1 MKFYQY
7 SDENTGDKL
16 IACESYD
23 KKIYKLDL
31 PDIKNTLDLFSDNG
45 ELIKIHEE
53 NLVFLSENYNE
64 FLKTPIK
71 LLPPIDSPETW
82 AFGVTYMDSMK
93 ERQAESDSPDVYD
106 KVYNAER
113 PESFFKATYDRLV
126 APGGNVG
133 IRGDSEWNV
142 PEPELT
148 FFVSKKKIVGFTI
161 GNDMSSRS
169 IEGENPLY
177 LPQAKVYSKSASF
190 GPAFVPTKF
199 INDHQ
204 NLSVEMKIFRNNSE
218 VFSGK
223 CNTSQMKR
231 NCNYLLDW
239 LLRHNDII
247 DGTAVMTGTGIIP
260 PPEFTLM
267 PSDKILISIE
277 NIGTLENEV
286 IIV

>member
-7 SDENTGDKL
+7 IDKNTGDKF
-16 IACESYD
+16 IAYESID
-23 KKIYKLDL
+23 KKIYKLDSSA
-31 PDIKNTLDLFSDNG
+31 IRNTLDLFTDNG
-45 ELIKIHEE
+45 EIKNIDEQ
-53 NLVFLSENYNE
+53 NLVFLSKNYNE
-64 FLKTPIK
+64 FIKMNIK

-106 KVYNAER
+106 KVYNADR

-126 APGGNVG
+126 EPGGNVG

-148 FFVSKKKIVGFTI
+148 FFICKNKIIGFTV

-177 LPQAKVYSKSASF
+177 LPQAKVYSRSASF
-190 GPAFVPTKF
+190 GPAFVPIGA

-204 NLSVEMKIFRNNSE
+204 KLSVEMKIFRNNSE

-239 LLRHNDII
+239 LLRHNDIP

-267 PSDKILISIE
+267 PSDKIFITIE
-277 NIGTLENEV
+277 NIGTLENQV
-286 IIV
+286 TIV

>member
-7 SDENTGDKL
+7 VDKNTHKRL
-16 IACESYD
+16 IAYQSIEN
-23 KKIYKLDL
+23 KIYKLDI
-31 PDIKNTLDLFSDNG
+31 PGVDNTLDLFDKNG
-45 ELIKIHEE
+45 ELLNIEE
-53 NLVFLSENYNE
+53 KNLIFLSENYEE
-64 FLKTPIK
+64 FKKMEIE
-71 LLPPIDSPETW
+71 LLPPVDSPETW

-106 KVYNAER
+106 KVYNSDR
-113 PESFFKATYDRLV
+113 PESFFKATYERLV
-126 APGGNVG
+126 PPGGKVG

-148 FFVSKKKIVGFTI
+148 FFVCKNKIVGFSI

-177 LPQAKVYSKSASF
+177 LPQAKVYDKSASF
-190 GPAFVPTKF
+190 GPAFVP
-199 INDHQ
+199 IQSISNHQ
-204 NLSVEMKIFRNNSE
+204 KLSVQMKIFRNDKE

-231 NCNYLLDW
+231 NCNYLLNW
-239 LLRHNDII
+239 LLRHNNIM

-260 PPEFTLM
+260 PPEFTLN
-267 PSDKILISIE
+267 PSDKIFISIE
-277 NIGTLENEV
+277 NLGTLENEV
-286 IIV
+286 IFV

>member
-7 SDENTGDKL
+7 LDKNTCDKL
-16 IACESYD
+16 IACESND

-31 PDIKNTLDLFSDNG
+31 PNIKNTLDLFNDNG
-45 ELIKIHEE
+45 ELKKIHQE
-53 NLVFLSENYNE
+53 NLVLLSENYNE
-64 FLKTPIK
+64 FLKMPIK
-71 LLPPIDSPETW
+71 LLPPIDAPETW

-106 KVYNAER
+106 KVYNSER
-113 PESFFKATYDRLV
+113 PESFFKATYERLV
-126 APGGNVG
+126 EPGGSVG

-148 FFVSKKKIVGFTI
+148 FFVYKNKIVGFTV

-177 LPQAKVYSKSASF
+177 LPQAKVYSRSASF
-190 GPAFVPTKF
+190 GPAFVPIKY

-204 NLSVEMKIFRNNSE
+204 NLSVQMKIFRNNAE
-218 VFSGK
+218 VFSGE

-231 NCNYLLDW
+231 NCNYLLNW
-239 LLRHNDII
+239 LLRHNDIL

-267 PSDKILISIE
+267 PADKILITIE
-277 NIGTLENEV
+277 NLGTLENEV
-286 IIV
+286 VIV

>member
-7 SDENTGDKL
+7 IDKNTGDKF
-16 IACESYD
+16 IAYESID
-23 KKIYKLDL
+23 KKIYKLDS
-31 PDIKNTLDLFSDNG
+31 PGINNTLDLFTDNG
-45 ELIKIHEE
+45 EIKNIDQQ
-53 NLVFLSENYNE
+53 NLVFLSKNYNE
-64 FLKTPIK
+64 FIKMNIK
-71 LLPPIDSPETW
+71 LLPPVDSPETW

-106 KVYNAER
+106 KVYNADR

-126 APGGNVG
+126 EPGGNVG

-148 FFVSKKKIVGFTI
+148 FFICKNTIIGFTV

-190 GPAFVPTKF
+190 GPAFVPIES

-204 NLSVEMKIFRNNSE
+204 KLSVEMKIFRNDSE

-231 NCNYLLDW
+231 NCNYLLNW
-239 LLRHNDII
+239 LLRHNDIP

-267 PSDKILISIE
+267 PSDKILITIE

>member
-1 MKFYQY
+1 MD
-7 SDENTGDKL
+7 SPGID
-16 IACESYD
+16 
-23 KKIYKLDL
+23 
-31 PDIKNTLDLFSDNG
+31 NTLDLFTDNG
-45 ELIKIHEE
+45 EIKNIDQQ
-53 NLVFLSENYNE
+53 NLVFLSKNYNE
-64 FLKTPIK
+64 FIKMNIK
-71 LLPPIDSPETW
+71 LLPPVDSPETW

-106 KVYNAER
+106 KVYNADR

-126 APGGNVG
+126 EPGGNVG

-148 FFVSKKKIVGFTI
+148 FFICKNTIVGFTV

-177 LPQAKVYSKSASF
+177 LPQAKVYSRSASF
-190 GPAFVPTKF
+190 GPAFVPIES

-204 NLSVEMKIFRNNSE
+204 KLSVEMKIFRNNSE

-231 NCNYLLDW
+231 NCNYLLNW
-239 LLRHNDII
+239 LLRHNDIP

-267 PSDKILISIE
+267 PSDKIFITIE